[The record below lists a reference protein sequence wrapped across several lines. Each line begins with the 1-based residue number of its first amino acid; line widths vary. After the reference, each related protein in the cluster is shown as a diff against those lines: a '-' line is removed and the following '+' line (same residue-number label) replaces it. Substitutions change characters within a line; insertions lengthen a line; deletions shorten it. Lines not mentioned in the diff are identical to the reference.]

1 MTDFMNANTINDL
14 IRSIFALLD
23 RVAYWVLGFMYE
35 ILFNVASADIFSNET
50 IKNFY
55 GRIQLILGV
64 FMIFKL
70 AVTIIQGILNP
81 DTFTDKKSGFGNII
95 SRVITAIVLLAV
107 LTPINIPSARSE
119 YEIQLN
125 NNGLLFGTLYSLQ
138 TRILENNTLGRLILG
153 TTDNATGGPSTDDDT
168 LTGADK
174 QAAKLKQSANIFTST
189 VLKGFVRLNV
199 KGKDENGEILD
210 DETNPDHRVCEYVD
224 QETLDVYTAYDASP
238 NEILALINASCE
250 TQGGFFSDILALYP
264 RLTGKDKYIFAY
276 MPVIS
281 TVVAVIFI
289 WILLGEIITIAIRS
303 IKLAVLR
310 LIAPIP
316 IISHIQPS
324 KDGGAFGAWTK
335 ALTSTYLE
343 LFLHLAVIYFIIFL
357 IQDMIVNGIV
367 INTGTGVVGIIS
379 MIFIW
384 IGMFFFIKQA
394 PKFIMNVLGIKSSGG
409 NLGLSAIMG
418 GTAMA
423 LGGGGA
429 AGFALGALNGAE
441 NATAAFNQGKSFGIG
456 DSWNQN
462 RDLMAKIKTGD
473 KDAKGGFVGSMIDR
487 ANYAARERR
496 ADFLGIGSADMA
508 DAKYLSDVR
517 KAQAE
522 TTKRELDMA
531 AAAYNNLSPTAT
543 DAERASAKARYEAA
557 YAKNDAYQT
566 AAAKAQS
573 AYEKM
578 DKDRANFGVA
588 PRVSDKRRHQNETA
602 YKVNYRSA
610 EADGRDG
617 SKYDDAAG
625 RHIIREGTYRSPL
638 TTNVDSGDSA
648 IGNLDYDSLPDRPK
662 ADGNTDRDI
671 IGEIGGHKRDL
682 NNFSGT
688 TDDSSFG
695 SSGHG
700 GGGGRG
706 GRGGRP

>member
-107 LTPINIPSARSE
+107 LTPINIPAARSE

-199 KGKDENGEILD
+199 KGKDENGETLD

-409 NLGLSAIMG
+409 NLGLSGILAATGAIRQG
-418 GTAMA
+418 GTFRE
-423 LGGGGA
+423 
-429 AGFALGALNGAE
+429 AGEAFMDTARANT
-441 NATAAFNQGKSFGIG
+441 NAYNQGKGAPPIG
-456 DSWNQN
+456 LAFDAG
-462 RDLMAKIKTGD
+462 RDHVAKILTGD
-473 KDAKGGFVGSMIDR
+473 NNMTGRMMTRGTRHLNAMGIDR
-487 ANYAARERR
+487 FTVDTADKDKKAKAEIAANLKDQYTRYTDGHMGAHEKAQFEAANSALIAHYEGEGYSHDD
-496 ADFLGIGSADMA
+496 AIGKAMYKAMSDAETASLKAAKKHEKMEGMQKKYGQSRSYE
-508 DAKYLSDVR
+508 AKY
-517 KAQAE
+517 
-522 TTKRELDMA
+522 
-531 AAAYNNLSPTAT
+531 N
-543 DAERASAKARYEAA
+543 
-557 YAKNDAYQT
+557 
-566 AAAKAQS
+566 
-573 AYEKM
+573 
-578 DKDRANFGVA
+578 
-588 PRVSDKRRHQNETA
+588 
-602 YKVNYRSA
+602 
-610 EADGRDG
+610 DGRGNRAVMSGGTGADPHHYGSVQKWREQYVPDG
-617 SKYDDAAG
+617 S
-625 RHIIREGTYRSPL
+625 
-638 TTNVDSGDSA
+638 SGDSTTPR
-648 IGNLDYDSLPDRPK
+648 DSGAPDMTGPG
-662 ADGNTDRDI
+662 ATTP
-671 IGEIGGHKRDL
+671 GGG
-682 NNFSGT
+682 F
-688 TDDSSFG
+688 
-695 SSGHG
+695 HG
-700 GGGGRG
+700 GGPGGPG
-706 GRGGRP
+706 GGHH

>member
-107 LTPINIPSARSE
+107 LTPINIPAARSE

-423 LGGGGA
+423 LGGGGLK
-429 AGFALGALNGAE
+429 GLALGTMNGAE
-441 NATAAFNQGKSFGIG
+441 SSVSAFNQGKSYGVG

-462 RDLMAKIKTGD
+462 RDLMAKIRTGD
-473 KDAKGGFVGSMIDR
+473 KDARGGIIGGSMDR
-487 ANYAARERR
+487 LLYGTREREAYKMGIGRNQLASLDYESKILQTQLGDAQKAMDFAKLEYENASPADKAAKLRDYETAYDKYQALSTKYSKAKGAVDRTEKMRQTLQTSPRVRDTYIPSYRSGRAVVTNDNKIALDENGNTIVDAAGKPDIQNAGARERYTFEPDTK
-496 ADFLGIGSADMA
+496 DFDGLVD
-508 DAKYLSDVR
+508 D
-517 KAQAE
+517 
-522 TTKRELDMA
+522 
-531 AAAYNNLSPTAT
+531 
-543 DAERASAKARYEAA
+543 
-557 YAKNDAYQT
+557 QT
-566 AAAKAQS
+566 IS
-573 AYEKM
+573 
-578 DKDRANFGVA
+578 
-588 PRVSDKRRHQNETA
+588 
-602 YKVNYRSA
+602 
-610 EADGRDG
+610 GR
-617 SKYDDAAG
+617 
-625 RHIIREGTYRSPL
+625 
-638 TTNVDSGDSA
+638 
-648 IGNLDYDSLPDRPK
+648 
-662 ADGNTDRDI
+662 
-671 IGEIGGHKRDL
+671 
-682 NNFSGT
+682 
-688 TDDSSFG
+688 
-695 SSGHG
+695 
-700 GGGGRG
+700 
-706 GRGGRP
+706 